1 MGDIRKFKAKKIWQG
16 KASGPALVTRERFS
30 FSGFIDPKRGI
41 FSSPMT
47 ELKGSSFIGA
57 VLIFTSGDGS
67 STGPSALDLAC
78 RYGNCPAA
86 IVNLEIDPYIVQGCV
101 FQNIPMVQ
109 VEDPSIFDQVKNGDT
124 VTVDADRGE
133 VIASI

>member
-1 MGDIRKFKAKKIWQG
+1 MSDIKEFKAKKIWQG
-16 KASGPALVTRERFS
+16 KVSGLALVTRERFS
-30 FSGFIDPKRGI
+30 FGGFVDPKRGI

-47 ELKGSSFIGA
+47 ELKGSSFVGA

-67 STGPSALDLAC
+67 SSGPSALDLAC

-86 IVNLEIDPYIVQGCV
+86 IVNLEVDPFIVQGCV

-109 VEDPSIFDQVKNGDT
+109 VEDPIIFDQVKSGDM
-124 VTVDADRGE
+124 VTVDADKGE
-133 VIASI
+133 IIVS